1 MSNFKQY
8 MEYIEQI
15 KAEKPLYA
23 IRSSVAAQSSRLKAA
38 MKALNNEMLQDTMLK
53 LLEVKEQPEQAI
65 GIIEDVSKLYERSLK
80 AYEALNE
87 LCREASEQLGKVD

>member
-1 MSNFKQY
+1 MSNFK
-8 MEYIEQI
+8 EYIEKI
-15 KAEKPLYA
+15 KSEKPLYTV
-23 IRSSVAAQSSRLKAA
+23 RSSVEAQSSRLKAA
-38 MKALNNEMLQDTMLK
+38 MKELNNEMLQDAMLK

-87 LCREASEQLGKVD
+87 LCREASEQLGKVE

>member
-8 MEYIEQI
+8 MEQI

-23 IRSSVAAQSSRLKAA
+23 IRSSVEAQSSRLKAA
-38 MKALNNEMLQDTMLK
+38 MKELNNEMLQDAMLK
-53 LLEVKEQPEQAI
+53 LFDVKEQPEQAI

-87 LCREASEQLGKVD
+87 LCGEASEQLGKVD